1 MNFNEELGTKRSG
14 LTDRRKVIVSQS
26 EILIQSSFSV
36 LKKLQEQTNS
46 QT

>member
-1 MNFNEELGTKRSG
+1 MNFNEELE
-14 LTDRRKVIVSQS
+14 IVSQS